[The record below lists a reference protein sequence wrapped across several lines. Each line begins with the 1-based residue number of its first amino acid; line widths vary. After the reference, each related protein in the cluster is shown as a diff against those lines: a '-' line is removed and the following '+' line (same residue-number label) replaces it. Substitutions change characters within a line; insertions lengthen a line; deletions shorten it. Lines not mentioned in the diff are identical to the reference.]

1 MMLTRTFPNQQT
13 FFGLIVGAE
22 NIAKTAPFLESF
34 ASARGSATSIFRVV
48 DRSSKIDSMS
58 SSGKTL
64 NFSVQGNIAFKNV
77 HFSYP
82 SRPDVQVWKKNVK
95 LNRHTHL

>member
-1 MMLTRTFPNQQT
+1 MILPSTLFNQQT

-34 ASARGSATSIFRVV
+34 AAARGSATSIFRVV

-58 SSGKTL
+58 SGGKAL
-64 NFSVQGNIAFKNV
+64 NFSVKGNISFKNV

-82 SRPDVQVWKKNVK
+82 SRPDVQV
-95 LNRHTHL
+95 